1 MTLLIERTTTM
12 TDRVLYKGIECTVF
26 LDYGNGFLEIRFGET
41 ITLVKESEIK
51 KLELTMKN

>member
-1 MTLLIERTTTM
+1 M

-26 LDYGNGFLEIRFGET
+26 LDYGNGFLEIHFGES

-51 KLELTMKN
+51 RLEIYMKN